1 MGATKMAATT
11 LPANLAVPQRSFGS
25 MVRLFAK
32 EAKYEI
38 VKNVRIPIYAISTI
52 VFPLMFYV
60 LFAIVLGPGNAV
72 TRSETATYML
82 ATLGT
87 FGVMGVS
94 LFGFG
99 VSIAMERGQG
109 WLQVKRASPMPLAA
123 YFTAKLVSAMAFSA
137 VIAMLLMAIGYAFGS
152 VRLSAIQALELI
164 GVLMA
169 AAIPFGSM
177 GLALGYIA
185 RPNSAPA
192 LVNLIY
198 LPMSFC
204 SGLWIPIFL
213 LPKIL
218 QTVAHILPP
227 FHISQ
232 LALRV
237 LGMSRDTA
245 SIGSHL
251 QALVGFTLLF
261 LGIAVVLYRRD
272 EGQLYG

>member
-1 MGATKMAATT
+1 MAATAF
-11 LPANLAVPQRSFGS
+11 PRNISVSQRS
-25 MVRLFAK
+25 VWNQVELFAK

-38 VKNVRIPIYAISTI
+38 LKNIRIPIYAISSV
-52 VFPLMFYV
+52 VFPLMFYI
-60 LFAIVLGPGNAV
+60 LFALVLGRGNPV

-123 YFTAKLVSAMAFSA
+123 YFTAKLVSAAAFSA
-137 VIAMLLMAIGYAFGS
+137 AIATLLLAIGYVFGN
-152 VRLSAIQALELI
+152 VHLAPLQALGLPV
-164 GVLMA
+164 VLVA
-169 AAIPFGSM
+169 ASVPFGAM
-177 GLALGYIA
+177 GLTLGYIA
-185 RPNSAPA
+185 RPNSAPP
-192 LVNLIY
+192 LINLIY

-213 LPKIL
+213 LPRIL
-218 QTVAHILPP
+218 QQGARMLPP

-232 LALRV
+232 LALRAM
-237 LGMSRDTA
+237 GMSGDTTSIA
-245 SIGSHL
+245 SHVE
-251 QALVGFTLLF
+251 ALLGFTFLF

>member
-1 MGATKMAATT
+1 MAANTF
-11 LPANLAVPQRSFGS
+11 PANMSVPQRSFWS
-25 MVRLFAK
+25 VVELFAK

-38 VKNVRIPIYAISTI
+38 LKNIRIPIYAISSI

-60 LFAIVLGPGNAV
+60 LFALVLGPGNPV

-137 VIAMLLMAIGYAFGS
+137 VIATLLLAIGYAFGNL
-152 VRLSAIQALELI
+152 RLAPLQAAGLV
-164 GVLMA
+164 GVLVA
-169 AAIPFGSM
+169 ASIPFGSM
-177 GLALGYIA
+177 GLTLGYMA

-192 LVNLIY
+192 VINLIY

-213 LPKIL
+213 LPHVL
-218 QTVAHILPP
+218 QQVARVLPP

-232 LALRV
+232 LALRAI
-237 LGMSRDTA
+237 GMSRDTSSIA
-245 SIGSHL
+245 SL
-251 QALVGFTLLF
+251 AQALAGFTLLF

>member
-1 MGATKMAATT
+1 MGATDMAATT
-11 LPANLAVPQRSFGS
+11 FPANISVPQRSFGKL
-25 MVRLFAK
+25 VELFLK

-38 VKNVRIPIYAISTI
+38 LKNIRIPIYAISSI

-60 LFAIVLGPGNAV
+60 LFALVLGPGNPV

-99 VSIAMERGQG
+99 VSLAMERGQG

-137 VIAMLLMAIGYAFGS
+137 VIATLLLAIGYAFGN
-152 VRLSAIQALELI
+152 VRLSVLQAAGLVGILI
-164 GVLMA
+164 A
-169 AAIPFGSM
+169 ASIPFGSM
-177 GLALGYIA
+177 GLTLGYIA

-192 LVNLIY
+192 VVNLIY

-213 LPKIL
+213 LPHVL
-218 QTVAHILPP
+218 QTVARVLPP

-232 LALRV
+232 LALRAI
-237 LGMSRDTA
+237 GMSRDTS
-245 SIGSHL
+245 SIASHL
-251 QALVGFTLLF
+251 QALAGFTLLF

>member
-1 MGATKMAATT
+1 MAATT
-11 LPANLAVPQRSFGS
+11 LPANFAVPQRSFGS
-25 MVRLFAK
+25 LVALFAK
-32 EAKYEI
+32 EAKYEM
-38 VKNVRIPIYAISTI
+38 VKNVRIPIYAASTI
-52 VFPLMFYV
+52 FFPVMCYV
-60 LFAIVLGPGNAV
+60 LFAIVLGPSNPVARGE
-72 TRSETATYML
+72 SATYML

-99 VSIAMERGQG
+99 VSLAMERGQG

-123 YFTAKLVSAMAFSA
+123 YYTAKLVSAMAFSA
-137 VIAMLLMAIGYAFGS
+137 VIALALMAIGSAFGN
-152 VRLSAIQALELI
+152 VRLSLPQSAELVGI
-164 GVLMA
+164 LMM

-177 GLALGYIA
+177 GLTLGYLA
-185 RPNSAPA
+185 KPNSAPA

-213 LPKIL
+213 LPRIL
-218 QTVAHILPP
+218 REVARALPP

-232 LALRV
+232 LALRAI
-237 LGMSRDTA
+237 GMSRDTTPA
-245 SIGSHL
+245 WGHVQSL
-251 QALVGFTLLF
+251 AGFTLLF
-261 LGIAVVLYRRD
+261 LGIAVILYRRD

>member
-1 MGATKMAATT
+1 MAAIT
-11 LPANLAVPQRSFGS
+11 LSANLTVQQRTFGS
-25 MVRLFAK
+25 MVCLFAK

-38 VKNVRIPIYAISTI
+38 VKNIRIPIYAASTI
-52 VFPLMFYV
+52 FFPMMFYV
-60 LFAIVLGPGNAV
+60 LFAIVLGPGNPV
-72 TRSETATYML
+72 TRAETATYML
-82 ATLGT
+82 ATLGS

-99 VSIAMERGQG
+99 VSLAMERGQG
-109 WLQVKRASPMPLAA
+109 WLQVKRASPMPLAT

-137 VIAMLLMAIGYAFGS
+137 VIGTALLAIGFAFGN
-152 VRLSAIQALELI
+152 VRVSPTQCFGLVAI
-164 GVLMA
+164 LMIS
-169 AAIPFGSM
+169 AIPFGSM
-177 GLALGYIA
+177 GLALGYLA
-185 RPNSAPA
+185 KPNSAPA

-213 LPKIL
+213 LPRIL
-218 QTVAHILPP
+218 QQVARVLPP

-232 LALRV
+232 LALRA
-237 LGMSRDTA
+237 LGMSRETG
-245 SIGSHL
+245 SIGGHV
-251 QALVGFTLLF
+251 QALVGFTMLF

>member
-1 MGATKMAATT
+1 MASTT
-11 LPANLAVPQRSFGS
+11 FPANISVPQRSFWS
-25 MVRLFAK
+25 LVEVFVK

-38 VKNVRIPIYAISTI
+38 LKNVRIPIYAISSI

-60 LFAIVLGPGNAV
+60 LFALVLGRGNPV
-72 TRSETATYML
+72 TRSQTATYTL

-99 VSIAMERGQG
+99 VSIAMERSQG

-123 YFTAKLVSAMAFSA
+123 YFTAKLVSAMAFSG
-137 VIAMLLMAIGYAFGS
+137 VIAILLATIGYAFGN
-152 VRLSAIQALELI
+152 VRLAPLQAAGLV
-164 GVLMA
+164 GVLIA
-169 AAIPFGSM
+169 ASIPFGSM

-185 RPNSAPA
+185 RPNSAPPV
-192 LVNLIY
+192 VNLIY
-198 LPMSFC
+198 FPMSFC

-213 LPKIL
+213 LPHVF
-218 QTVAHILPP
+218 QQVARVLPP

-232 LALRV
+232 LALRAI
-237 LGMSRDTA
+237 GMSRDTA
-245 SIGSHL
+245 SIGSHV
-251 QALVGFTLLF
+251 QALVGFTFLF